1 MSVQLTIKPTN
12 PMKITTIDE
21 TRSLIKIGK
30 MCTLRLVGNWS
41 VYWSSH
47 FKFAG
52 NTSEIYKLLITS
64 FRKISSEFGIPIAE
78 DKTQGPKT
86 IITFL
91 GIVIDTD
98 KMVIII
104 SNRKKLRAIYD
115 KLPPKNTLGRLQS
128 LIE

>member
-1 MSVQLTIKPTN
+1 MIAQLTIKPTN

-52 NTSEIYKLLITS
+52 NTSKIYKLLITS

-86 IITFL
+86 VITFL

-104 SNRKKLRAIYD
+104 SNRKKLRAI
-115 KLPPKNTLGRLQS
+115 
-128 LIE
+128 

>member
-1 MSVQLTIKPTN
+1 MIVQLTIKPTN

-64 FRKISSEFGIPIAE
+64 FRKISSEYGIPIAE

-86 IITFL
+86 VITFL

-104 SNRKKLRAIYD
+104 SNRKKLRAIFD
-115 KLPPKNTLGRLQS
+115 MLPPKNTLGRLQS